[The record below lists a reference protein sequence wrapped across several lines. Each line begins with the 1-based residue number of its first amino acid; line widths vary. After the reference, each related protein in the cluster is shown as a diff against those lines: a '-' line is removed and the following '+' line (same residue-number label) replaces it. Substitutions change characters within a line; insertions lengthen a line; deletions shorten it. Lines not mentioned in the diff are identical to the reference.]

1 MGFKLIQDIHDQ
13 ADTNDSGIREFEDYL
28 DISSQNYENFK
39 PINQFHNE
47 YEQFPTVYYENTLEE
62 PKEEKEKKKDKRD
75 SSSSDKSS
83 SSSSGSSSASGSSEG
98 ASSSSGP
105 TGAESSVGAATGAS
119 SSAALANAS
128 ASQILSTTFVAM
140 VAVTAVVVPIIE
152 NADLEVDLDVDYN
165 AGILTYMIEL
175 INASEESDYYAV
187 VMEGQTVILQ
197 QQIFDNYQ
205 SNTITDLRNSQEH
218 RVEVRTGTPPLL
230 VVASEVIPATP
241 SWAEWGHL
249 TVDYN
254 SIDYGVYFH
263 GDSGEAVLKLTDTNS
278 GETLY
283 TKELVDGLNS
293 DVIGGLFS
301 SHLYTLTVETE
312 TEVLLFKD
320 IQTEYRDISWNHLT
334 VIDNVIDY
342 GVEVNLGDVEVTI
355 SLYDPSTSSVIYL
368 MDLTSGYNADVI
380 RDLEYNHSYEL
391 SVASVDETFLFE
403 TVITDSEPIT
413 VTVGHLTPKDNTID
427 YELIVSGEGKTVTL
441 DLYDTAGG
449 PSLYT
454 ITITSGS
461 NTGIIESLDYS
472 HSYLLT
478 VSSASKTYLSES
490 VTTEAEPTKVTLDSL
505 TSTETTVE
513 YKVTVTGN
521 RDVATVYL
529 KDPTSGET
537 LYTKELTVGTNT
549 AVIEDLETGHTYQ
562 FTVSSKTATYV
573 SKEIATGS
581 HPVEVT
587 LNHLTP
593 SDNTIDYE
601 VTVTGNSEVV
611 TAYLYDADGEVV
623 YSKELSEGTNPDTIK
638 GLEYDY
644 AYQFTISSET
654 QIYVS
659 EEVIIIASIIVESL
673 EADGLIINYVMTVHG
688 TEDAT
693 ITLYRAEDDVQI
705 ESATLPAG
713 KTTEGTFI
721 GTDDLPIEPN
731 KVYYVK
737 GYIGE
742 NEYDLGSVRPESK
755 VVTQELTAEGHIVT
769 YKIEVYKSAG
779 SELELYIYDED
790 GDPLS
795 GTPIKYTI
803 TEDSEIIEDSVG
815 EEDPYVPWDQ
825 KITLEAKMDGE
836 TYEIGEIDIVDGVVA
851 TFEADL
857 NSILYDITVYD
868 NYYIYGPYIIF
879 TNAADMEDSE
889 ELHLQKSDDGKYSGT
904 VTSIDDFTFKWGTTY
919 TIEVVNGGAVYYQDP
934 VTIPARVNGTLTSNG
949 NEIAYDITILEA
961 ESVDLHFYA
970 DQLDGFWL
978 EGLQVDPDTNKITG
992 TVQNNGDD
1000 VTIEWGVEYHVEVS
1014 VPDDEEYYEVGDVS
1028 IESFN
1033 VTITDIST
1041 TESAV
1046 HATVTLNMKKYNGV
1060 TVALYMD
1067 EDCTKEVQGS
1077 SRTPMGSS
1085 LTYECS
1091 DLEYGKTY
1099 YLGVMYNEERK
1110 VYSEVST
1117 AKADSDIIITG
1128 VSGLKYTSTDK
1139 ALVTKTGNDE
1149 QTVQYSIDGGTVWSE
1164 SIPEF
1169 TDAGWY
1175 TVTFKAEATTH
1186 YNALAED
1193 SVQVLVVKAP
1203 SDIVFVAASNL
1214 TYADLGS
1221 AMIVKT
1227 AGNQEQEVKYSTNGT
1242 TWVDDIPTVTA
1253 VGDFYVYYKAAS
1265 STNYETLA
1273 EVQVSVVVSKATASI
1288 TITEG
1293 QSFDYTGQTHELA
1306 TTDKVGTGAVTFAYY
1321 DAATGGEAISS
1332 PVSAGAY
1339 WATATV
1345 AADSNYNEFTTN
1357 RVSFTINKII
1367 QSVSANAITIESGE
1381 SKSVS
1386 NYISGLKES
1395 PSMSYSVTSGSSVS
1409 VDATGKLTWLA
1420 GGVSTVKASYAETTN
1435 YQAGSVNVTVT
1446 AKAAAYVE
1454 GLPDSF
1460 SLLSTGAA
1468 QYLVT
1473 SDDYTK
1479 VVGGTISFYGSN
1491 SALTTSIL
1499 KELTDDDWD
1508 AVNNVTRTNTG
1519 TYYVYYK
1526 ITSNDS
1532 SYTSLGP
1539 NETQVVMVTITSNSL
1554 VVETT
1559 GSPQYNGES
1568 AVTAT
1573 ITFNMSLSAR
1583 YSCKIYHWENTGGW
1597 SECDSDYCGVD
1608 KTTQGQ
1614 ATVSYSNLNTGENRF
1629 GIQIIYNGVGTSLQ
1643 KAIYVPDWPSYEQPR
1658 QSPSWTDLPG
1668 PLS

>member
-1 MGFKLIQDIHDQ
+1 
-13 ADTNDSGIREFEDYL
+13 
-28 DISSQNYENFK
+28 
-39 PINQFHNE
+39 
-47 YEQFPTVYYENTLEE
+47 
-62 PKEEKEKKKDKRD
+62 
-75 SSSSDKSS
+75 
-83 SSSSGSSSASGSSEG
+83 
-98 ASSSSGP
+98 
-105 TGAESSVGAATGAS
+105 
-119 SSAALANAS
+119 
-128 ASQILSTTFVAM
+128 M

-152 NADLEVDLDVDYN
+152 NADLEVDLDVQYD

-175 INASEESDYYAV
+175 VNASEESDYYAV

-263 GDSGEAVLKLTDTNS
+263 GDSGEAVLKLTDPNS

-301 SHLYTLTVETE
+301 SHLYTLAVETE
-312 TEVLLFKD
+312 TDVLLFKD
-320 IQTEYRDISWNHLT
+320 IQTEYRDVSWNHLT

-355 SLYDPSTSSVIYL
+355 SLYDPSTSSVIYS

-413 VTVGHLTPKDNTID
+413 VTVGHLTPRDNTID

-441 DLYDTAGG
+441 DLYDAAGG

-454 ITITSGS
+454 TTITSGS
-461 NTGIIESLDYS
+461 NTGIIEGLDYS

-478 VSSASKTYLSES
+478 ISSASKTYLSES

-521 RDVATVYL
+521 RDVATAYL

-549 AVIEDLETGHTYQ
+549 AVIENLETGHTYQ
-562 FTVSSKTATYV
+562 FTVSSKTETYV
-573 SKEIATGS
+573 SREITTGS
-581 HPVEVT
+581 KPTEVT
-587 LNHLTP
+587 LNQLTT

-601 VTVTGNSEVV
+601 ATVTGNSEVV
-611 TAYLYDADGEVV
+611 TAYLYDADGEEV
-623 YSKELSEGTNPDTIK
+623 YSKELSEGTNSDIIK
-638 GLEYDY
+638 DLEYDSVY
-644 AYQFTISSET
+644 RFTISSET

-659 EEVIIIASIIVESL
+659 EEVTISASITVESL
-673 EADGLIINYVMTVHG
+673 AADGLIINYKMTVNG

-693 ITLYRAEDDVQI
+693 ITLFSEDYVQI
-705 ESATLPAG
+705 DSAPLPAG
-713 KTTEGTFI
+713 KTTEGTFR
-721 GTDDLPIEPN
+721 GTGDLPIEPN

-737 GYIGE
+737 GYINGK
-742 NEYDLGSVRPESK
+742 EYNLGSVTPESK
-755 VVTQELTAEGHIVT
+755 VITEELSPDGDYILFRIGVF
-769 YKIEVYKSAG
+769 KSAG
-779 SELELYIYDED
+779 SEMDLHVYNSKGKLLEEYSKKYSIKRDRETVD
-790 GDPLS
+790 GAIIHIPWGD
-795 GTPIKYTI
+795 TYTLKA
-803 TEDSEIIEDSVG
+803 EIDGQTYAVG
-815 EEDPYVPWDQ
+815 KV
-825 KITLEAKMDGE
+825 
-836 TYEIGEIDIVDGVVA
+836 DIVDKPSFTANGNAIVYS
-851 TFEADL
+851 F
-857 NSILYDITVYD
+857 TVD
-868 NYYIYGPYIIF
+868 DKALLTSLHF
-879 TNAADMEDSE
+879 DSVDGGSVTLSLGQSE
-889 ELHLQKSDDGKYSGT
+889 DGKFSGT
-904 VTSIDDFTFKWGTTY
+904 ITKILIRDDEYFEFKWDTEYSVLITSGGTFYEGT
-919 TIEVVNGGAVYYQDP
+919 
-934 VTIPARVNGTLTSNG
+934 VTIPAKVEGTLTSNG
-949 NEIAYDITILEA
+949 NEIAYDITVFEA
-961 ESVDLHFYA
+961 DTISLFISA
-970 DQLDGFWL
+970 DQSEGFWL
-978 EGLQVDPDTNKITG
+978 DDLHVNPDTNKVTG
-992 TVQNNGDD
+992 TIQNDGGD
-1000 VTIEWGVEYHVEVS
+1000 VKIEWGTTYHVEAFLS
-1014 VPDDEEYYEVGDVS
+1014 EEEEYYQVGDVS
-1028 IESFN
+1028 IESFD

-1041 TESAV
+1041 TASTV
-1046 HATVTLNMKKYNGV
+1046 NATVTLNMKKYNGI
-1060 TVALYMD
+1060 TVALFTD
-1067 EDCTKEVQGS
+1067 QDCNTEVQGS
-1077 SRTPMGSS
+1077 SRTPTGSS
-1085 LTYECS
+1085 LSYECS

-1099 YLGVMYNEERK
+1099 FLGVKYNNVRM

-1117 AKADSDIIITG
+1117 IKSDSDIVITG
-1128 VSGLKYTSTDK
+1128 VSNLKYTSTNK
-1139 ALVTKTGNDE
+1139 ALVTKTGNTE
-1149 QTVQYSIDGGTVWSE
+1149 QTVQYSIDGGTSWSQD
-1164 SIPEF
+1164 IPEF
-1169 TDAGWY
+1169 TDAGQY

-1193 SVQVLVVKAP
+1193 SVQVLVAKAP
-1203 SDIVFVAASNL
+1203 SDIVYVAAENL

-1227 AGNQEQEVKYSTNGT
+1227 AGNQQQEVKFSTNGT

-1288 TITEG
+1288 TITAG

-1332 PVSAGAY
+1332 PVSAGTY

-1345 AADSNYNEFTTN
+1345 AADSDYNEFTTN

-1479 VVGGTISFYGSN
+1479 VYGGTISFYGSN

-1499 KELTDDDWD
+1499 KELTDNDWD

-1554 VVETT
+1554 VVGTT

-1573 ITFNMSLSAR
+1573 VTFNMSLSAR
-1583 YSCKIYHWENTGGW
+1583 YSCKIYYWENTGGW
-1597 SECDSDYCGVD
+1597 SECDSNYCGVD

-1629 GIQIIYNGVGTSLQ
+1629 GIQIIYNGVGTSVQ
-1643 KAIYVPDWPSYEQPR
+1643 KAIYVPNWPSYEQPR
-1658 QSPSWTDLPG
+1658 ESPSWTDLPG

>member
-1 MGFKLIQDIHDQ
+1 
-13 ADTNDSGIREFEDYL
+13 
-28 DISSQNYENFK
+28 
-39 PINQFHNE
+39 
-47 YEQFPTVYYENTLEE
+47 
-62 PKEEKEKKKDKRD
+62 
-75 SSSSDKSS
+75 
-83 SSSSGSSSASGSSEG
+83 
-98 ASSSSGP
+98 
-105 TGAESSVGAATGAS
+105 
-119 SSAALANAS
+119 
-128 ASQILSTTFVAM
+128 M
-140 VAVTAVVVPIIE
+140 VAVTAVVLPIIE
-152 NADLEVDLDVDYN
+152 NADLEVDLDVQYD

-175 INASEESDYYAV
+175 VNASDESDYYAV

-263 GDSGEAVLKLTDTNS
+263 GDSGEAVLKLTDPNS

-301 SHLYTLTVETE
+301 SHLYTLAVETE
-312 TEVLLFKD
+312 TDVLLFKD
-320 IQTEYRDISWNHLT
+320 IQTEYRDVSWNHLT

-342 GVEVNLGDVEVTI
+342 GVEVNLGDVEVMI
-355 SLYDPSTSSVIYL
+355 SLYDPSTSSVIYS

-413 VTVGHLTPKDNTID
+413 VTVGHLTPRDNTID

-441 DLYDTAGG
+441 DLYDAAGG

-454 ITITSGS
+454 TTITSGS
-461 NTGIIESLDYS
+461 NTGIIEGLDYS

-478 VSSASKTYLSES
+478 VSSASKIYLSES

-521 RDVATVYL
+521 RDVATAYL

-549 AVIEDLETGHTYQ
+549 AVIENLETGHTYQ
-562 FTVSSKTATYV
+562 FTVSSKTETYV
-573 SKEIATGS
+573 SREITTGS
-581 HPVEVT
+581 KPTEVT
-587 LNHLTP
+587 LNQLTT

-601 VTVTGNSEVV
+601 ATVTGNSEVV
-611 TAYLYDADGEVV
+611 TAYLYDADGEEV
-623 YSKELSEGTNPDTIK
+623 YSKELLEGTNPDIIK
-638 GLEYDY
+638 DLEYDSVY
-644 AYQFTISSET
+644 RFTISSET

-659 EEVIIIASIIVESL
+659 EEVTISASITVESL
-673 EADGLIINYVMTVHG
+673 AADGLIINYKMTVNG

-693 ITLYRAEDDVQI
+693 ITLFSEDYVKI
-705 ESATLPAG
+705 ESAPLPAG
-713 KTTEGTFI
+713 KTTEGTFR
-721 GTDDLPIEPN
+721 GTGELPIEPN

-737 GYIGE
+737 GYINGK
-742 NEYDLGSVRPESK
+742 EYNLGSVTPESK
-755 VVTQELTAEGHIVT
+755 VITEELSPRADYIFFTIQV
-769 YKIEVYKSAG
+769 IESAG
-779 SELELYIYDED
+779 SEMDLHVYNSKGELLEKYSQKY
-790 GDPLS
+790 
-795 GTPIKYTI
+795 PIKRDRETVEGAIIHIPWGDTYTLKA
-803 TEDSEIIEDSVG
+803 EIDGQTYSVG
-815 EEDPYVPWDQ
+815 EV
-825 KITLEAKMDGE
+825 
-836 TYEIGEIDIVDGVVA
+836 DIVVEPSFIANGNTIVYSFTVDDKALLTSVYFDSVDGGSV
-851 TFEADL
+851 TL
-857 NSILYDITVYD
+857 SL
-868 NYYIYGPYIIF
+868 GQ
-879 TNAADMEDSE
+879 SE
-889 ELHLQKSDDGKYSGT
+889 DGKFSGT
-904 VTSIDDFTFKWGTTY
+904 VTKILIIDDEYFVFKWDTEYNFQITSGGTFYEGKVT
-919 TIEVVNGGAVYYQDP
+919 TDPFNATISNASATGNVVQATVTFGMTNFDDIEVV
-934 VTIPARVNGTLTSNG
+934 L
-949 NEIAYDITILEA
+949 
-961 ESVDLHFYA
+961 YA
-970 DQLDGFWL
+970 DSDHT
-978 EGLQVDPDTNKITG
+978 EQVAGSAKTPTG
-992 TVQNNGDD
+992 
-1000 VTIEWGVEYHVEVS
+1000 
-1014 VPDDEEYYEVGDVS
+1014 
-1028 IESFN
+1028 
-1033 VTITDIST
+1033 ST
-1041 TESAV
+1041 FA
-1046 HATVTLNMKKYNGV
+1046 
-1060 TVALYMD
+1060 
-1067 EDCTKEVQGS
+1067 
-1077 SRTPMGSS
+1077 
-1085 LTYECS
+1085 YECS
-1091 DLEYGKTY
+1091 GLEYNKSYYIGVTYNGDLMTDVVAINTGKMPQNPTASEIALEQGVETYVEVDDLE
-1099 YLGVMYNEERK
+1099 EEPDMS
-1110 VYSEVST
+1110 YSVLSGDSADVDEDT
-1117 AKADSDIIITG
+1117 GELTWKAAGITVIRASFAETDSYEAG
-1128 VSGLKYTSTDK
+1128 Y
-1139 ALVTKTGNDE
+1139 
-1149 QTVQYSIDGGTVWSE
+1149 IDV
-1164 SIPEF
+1164 
-1169 TDAGWY
+1169 
-1175 TVTFKAEATTH
+1175 
-1186 YNALAED
+1186 
-1193 SVQVLVVKAP
+1193 
-1203 SDIVFVAASNL
+1203 
-1214 TYADLGS
+1214 
-1221 AMIVKT
+1221 
-1227 AGNQEQEVKYSTNGT
+1227 
-1242 TWVDDIPTVTA
+1242 TVTA
-1253 VGDFYVYYKAAS
+1253 
-1265 STNYETLA
+1265 T
-1273 EVQVSVVVSKATASI
+1273 KATASI

-1293 QSFDYTGQTHELA
+1293 QLFDYTGQTHELA

-1332 PVSAGAY
+1332 PVSAGTY

-1386 NYISGLKES
+1386 NYISGLEES

-1473 SDDYTK
+1473 SDDYTE

-1508 AVNNVTRTNTG
+1508 AVNNVTRTDTG

-1532 SYTSLGP
+1532 SYSSLSADDS
-1539 NETQVVMVTITSNSL
+1539 QVVMVTITTDSPL
-1554 VVETT
+1554 MGIT
-1559 GSPQYNGES
+1559 GDPQYSDNS
-1568 AVTAT
+1568 TVAAT
-1573 ITFNMSLSAR
+1573 YTFNMNLSTR
-1583 YSCKIYHWENTGGW
+1583 YCKICQWDAERSKWYDY
-1597 SECDSDYCGVD
+1597 DSDYCSIS
-1608 KTTQGQ
+1608 KTTQN
-1614 ATVSYSNLNTGENRF
+1614 AVVVSCGNLTTGET
-1629 GIQIIYNGVGTSLQ
+1629 ILTLQIVYTGAEPIVPQ
-1643 KAIYVPDWPSYEQPR
+1643 KAIHVPEWEPSSSSSR
-1658 QSPSWTDLPG
+1658 GSPSWINSPG
-1668 PLS
+1668 T